1 MNYTDE
7 MQNALEK
14 MEEIGRRGL
23 LTSGRTEKI
32 GNKTAF
38 WTFLKNIEYPIPDL
52 FEFDSSIWPDKTFQ
66 LPNDLGQFIGE
77 ICDGNIDLA
86 IDVVDQIIRDKITLN
101 VLKEDESRL
110 QLLTT
115 YLRSVS
121 SVIERY
127 RKRKD
132 KVHRKPPKLNV
143 PELFYEKY
151 LPNWTNFFT
160 RPSEHLN
167 INVNHGYCDLCY
179 RVCKNSNRC
188 WLHIKTKQTENEVK
202 KLERSFN
209 GAFQKLGLK
218 STFYRRSMFSTDA
231 HNYKTLDSDANSFYS
246 LKKGDLFK
254 NKRQKLYAW
263 ADKHPLHRN
272 YAKEIEILASN
283 YFDPYLLSD
292 VNNSMFAF
300 LKEAAFV
307 GLDYPHMNLK
317 IQPFG
322 NIKEQYIE
330 LFEVPFMHIGVT
342 DNNSIYVN
350 QNSTV
355 FAMLYRISIF
365 SLIELAYKGKELD
378 TSHL

>member
-1 MNYTDE
+1 
-7 MQNALEK
+7 
-14 MEEIGRRGL
+14 
-23 LTSGRTEKI
+23 
-32 GNKTAF
+32 
-38 WTFLKNIEYPIPDL
+38 
-52 FEFDSSIWPDKTFQ
+52 
-66 LPNDLGQFIGE
+66 
-77 ICDGNIDLA
+77 
-86 IDVVDQIIRDKITLN
+86 
-101 VLKEDESRL
+101 
-110 QLLTT
+110 
-115 YLRSVS
+115 
-121 SVIERY
+121 
-127 RKRKD
+127 
-132 KVHRKPPKLNV
+132 
-143 PELFYEKY
+143 
-151 LPNWTNFFT
+151 
-160 RPSEHLN
+160 
-167 INVNHGYCDLCY
+167 
-179 RVCKNSNRC
+179 
-188 WLHIKTKQTENEVK
+188 LHIKTEKTENEVK
-202 KLERSFN
+202 KLERHFN
-209 GAFQKLGLK
+209 GAFQKLGLR
-218 STFYRRSMFSTDA
+218 SNFYRWSLFYPDVDVDVDVER
-231 HNYKTLDSDANSFYS
+231 YKSLDSDANSFYS

-292 VNNSMFAF
+292 VNNSMFDF

-378 TSHL
+378 TSHS